1 VETCRHS
8 TALQRPHATP
18 PFFLLLQ
25 HEDAGCVAEHWR
37 VAAGDGGGRRR
48 RERESRSRERPA
60 RRHQRQPR
68 GVLDP
73 PRACRPGGSCFRWD
87 EPSADTKLLCTTR
100 AQGVGFPEAPVES
113 SRASPLHRRREDGR
127 THPADPSISNLA
139 STLGVLSR
147 WHTRTALRCSG
158 SPWPTATRHWR
169 RRRGT
174 PRRGSA
180 ARRRSRQLVSFLT
193 DANVSLADAKS
204 SLGDAKSSL
213 GDARSSLGDA

>member
-87 EPSADTKLLCTTR
+87 EPSADTKFLCTTR
-100 AQGVGFPEAPVES
+100 AQGSGFQKRQL
-113 SRASPLHRRREDGR
+113 RAAERRHCTGGGR
-127 THPADPSISNLA
+127 T
-139 STLGVLSR
+139 
-147 WHTRTALRCSG
+147 G
-158 SPWPTATRHWR
+158 SPTLQTLQYPILRLPWVCFRGGTRGR
-169 RRRGT
+169 RCAVQARRGRLRRDT
-174 PRRGSA
+174 GGGAAAHQGVVPPRDGARG
-180 ARRRSRQLVSFLT
+180 
-193 DANVSLADAKS
+193 NW
-204 SLGDAKSSL
+204 
-213 GDARSSLGDA
+213 